1 MNDSGVS
8 KTYAS
13 ALLGAS
19 NAPEEVEQ
27 ELADLVQLLFNE
39 EKVRNFFLSPV
50 VSTEEKE
57 SILGKNLRGKISDVT
72 LNFLGV
78 LLHRGRFISLP
89 DIQKQFTVELD
100 KKKGRVR
107 AKVRSYPSLEPSQAA
122 KLGSILTER
131 FKSEFILE
139 TSEDKSLLGGFVV
152 QFNDLKIEKSIAS
165 QLGEIKKAML
175 EKKLPVGAIYEN

>member
-13 ALLGAS
+13 ALLGAT

-27 ELADLVQLLFNE
+27 ELGDLVQLLFKE
-39 EKVRNFFLSPV
+39 EKVRNFFLSPTV
-50 VSTEEKE
+50 TLEEKE
-57 SILGKNLRGKISDVT
+57 NVLGKNLRGKISDIT

-78 LLHRGRFISLP
+78 LLNRGRIIHLP
-89 DIQKQFTVELD
+89 EIQKQFTVELD

-107 AKVRSYPSLEPSQAA
+107 AQVRSYPSLEPAQAA
-122 KLGSILTER
+122 KLGSILSEK

-139 TSEDKSLLGGFVV
+139 VSEDKSLLGGFVV

-165 QLGEIKKAML
+165 QLGEIKKSML

>member
-13 ALLGAS
+13 ALLGAT
-19 NAPEEVEQ
+19 NVPEEVEQ
-27 ELADLVQLLFNE
+27 ELGDLVRLFFEE
-39 EKVRNFFLSPV
+39 EKIRNFFLSPT
-50 VSTEEKE
+50 VSVEEKE
-57 SILGKNLRGKISDVT
+57 NVLGKNLRGKILDVT

-78 LLHRGRFISLP
+78 LLNKGRFINLP
-89 DIQKQFTVELD
+89 EIQRQFTVELD

-107 AKVRSYPSLEPSQAA
+107 AQVRSYPSLEPAQIT
-122 KLGSILTER
+122 KLGSILSEK

-139 TSEDKSLLGGFVV
+139 VSEDKTLLGGFVV

-175 EKKLPVGAIYEN
+175 EKKLPVGAVYEN

>member
-8 KTYAS
+8 KIYAS

-27 ELADLVQLLFNE
+27 ELADLVQLLFHE
-39 EKVRNFFLSPV
+39 DKFRNFFLSPTV
-50 VSTEEKE
+50 TIEEKE
-57 SILGKNLRGKISDVT
+57 TILVKNLRGKVSEIT

-78 LLHRGRFISLP
+78 LLNKGRFISLP
-89 DIQKQFTVELD
+89 EIQKQFTEELD

-107 AKVRSYPSLEPSQAA
+107 AQVRSYPSLEPSQLT

-139 TSEDKSLLGGFVV
+139 AAEDKSLLGGFVV
-152 QFNDLKIEKSIAS
+152 KFNDLKIEKSIAS

>member
-8 KTYAS
+8 KIYAS
-13 ALLGAS
+13 ALLEAS
-19 NAPEEVEQ
+19 NALEEVEQ
-27 ELADLVQLLFNE
+27 ELADLVQLLFQEN
-39 EKVRNFFLSPV
+39 KIRNFFLSPV
-50 VSTEEKE
+50 VSIAEKE
-57 SILGKNLRGKISDVT
+57 MILVKNLRGKVSEVT

-78 LLHRGRFISLP
+78 LLKKGRFISLP
-89 DIQKQFTVELD
+89 EIQKQFTEELD
-100 KKKGRVR
+100 KKRGRVR
-107 AKVRSYPSLEPSQAA
+107 AQVRSYPSLEPSQLT

-139 TSEDKSLLGGFVV
+139 ATEDKSLLGGFVV

>member
-27 ELADLVQLLFNE
+27 ELGDLVQLLFQE
-39 EKVRNFFLSPV
+39 EKIRNFFLSPTV
-50 VSTEEKE
+50 TLEEKE
-57 SILGKNLRGKISDVT
+57 NVLGKNLRGKISDIT

-78 LLHRGRFISLP
+78 LLNRGRIIHLP
-89 DIQKQFTVELD
+89 EIQKQFTVELD

-107 AKVRSYPSLEPSQAA
+107 AKVKSYPSLEPAQAA
-122 KLGSILTER
+122 KLGSILSEK

-139 TSEDKSLLGGFVV
+139 ISEDKSLLGGFVV

-165 QLGEIKKAML
+165 QLVEIKKSML

>member
-8 KTYAS
+8 KIYAS
-13 ALLGAS
+13 ALLGATT
-19 NAPEEVEQ
+19 APEEVEQ
-27 ELADLVQLLFNE
+27 ELADLVQLLFQE
-39 EKVRNFFLSPV
+39 EKIRNFFLSPT
-50 VSTEEKE
+50 VSVEEKE
-57 SILGKNLRGKISDVT
+57 AILVKNLRGKISEIT

-78 LLHRGRFISLP
+78 LLNKGRFISFP
-89 DIQKQFTVELD
+89 GIQKQFTEELD

-107 AKVRSYPSLEPSQAA
+107 AQVRSYPSLEPSQIT
-122 KLGSILTER
+122 KLGSILSEK

-139 TSEDKSLLGGFVV
+139 VSEDKSLLGGFVV

-165 QLGEIKKAML
+165 QLKEIKKAML

>member
-8 KTYAS
+8 KIYAS
-13 ALLGAS
+13 ALLGATNS
-19 NAPEEVEQ
+19 PEEVEQ
-27 ELADLVQLLFNE
+27 ELDDLVRLLFQE
-39 EKVRNFFLSPV
+39 EKIRNFFLSPT
-50 VSTEEKE
+50 VSIEEKE
-57 SILGKNLRGKISDVT
+57 NILGKNLRGKISDIV

-78 LLHRGRFISLP
+78 LLNRGRIIHLP
-89 DIQKQFTVELD
+89 EIQKQFTVELD

-107 AKVRSYPSLEPSQAA
+107 AQVKSYPSLEPSQIT
-122 KLGSILTER
+122 KLESILSEK

-139 TSEDKSLLGGFVV
+139 VTEDKSLLGGFVV

-165 QLGEIKKAML
+165 QLGQMKKFML